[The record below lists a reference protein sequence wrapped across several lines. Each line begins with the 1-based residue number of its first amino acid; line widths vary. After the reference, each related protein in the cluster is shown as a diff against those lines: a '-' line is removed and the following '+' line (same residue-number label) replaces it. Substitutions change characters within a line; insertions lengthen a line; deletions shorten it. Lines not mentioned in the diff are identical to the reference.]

1 MARPARPLQPP
12 VAPGLEAWE
21 DFAGKGGGAR
31 VLHPANV
38 LVPWSRRTTARPT
51 GSVIWRTAASLWVY
65 AALFCLVTDTLE
77 MKLMT

>member
-21 DFAGKGGGAR
+21 DFVGKGGGAR

-38 LVPWSRRTTARPT
+38 LSLESPNRC
-51 GSVIWRTAASLWVY
+51 AANWLSDMAGCRFPVGL
-65 AALFCLVTDTLE
+65 CGTL
-77 MKLMT
+77 LPGD